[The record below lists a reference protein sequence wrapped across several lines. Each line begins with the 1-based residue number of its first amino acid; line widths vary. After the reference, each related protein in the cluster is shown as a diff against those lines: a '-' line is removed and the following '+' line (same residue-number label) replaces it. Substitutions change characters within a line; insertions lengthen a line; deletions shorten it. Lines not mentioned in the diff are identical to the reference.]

1 MEPKLPSESKLVWL
15 GVVQIL
21 IGIMGAV
28 PAIQEFLASQV
39 WDFSDAVA
47 AAISVL
53 TIVIGVLT
61 IILRALT
68 KQPLTWTK

>member
-1 MEPKLPSESKLVWL
+1 MEPKLPSKSKLVWL

-39 WDFSDAVA
+39 WDFTDVTA
-47 AAISVL
+47 AAVSVL
-53 TIVIGVLT
+53 TIVGGVVT

-68 KQPLTWTK
+68 NQPLTWKK